1 MGLIDEA
8 FVLLLLVYI
17 IVMAILKNKKEMG
30 NDSWQP
36 SISIHRGKEGGVYKL
51 GARGHQDR

>member
-8 FVLLLLVYI
+8 SVLLLLVYI
-17 IVMAILKNKKEMG
+17 IVMAMLKNKKGMG

-36 SISIHRGKEGGVYKL
+36 SISTHRGKEGGVCQL
-51 GARGHQDR
+51 GARDTR